1 LSPHGVDWLW
11 IWGHSCKWIEALVRI
26 RGVGL
31 DQQDFTEFYRGSR
44 DACLRAVVANVGDR
58 HLAEDLVAEA
68 FAGAWMGWPKVRRHP
83 APQAWVVRSALNTG
97 VSWWRKRRRELPL
110 ADHDAP
116 APVEVGAGVDA
127 ALLDALRRLSPRERE
142 VVVLR
147 VLLDLDGETTAKVL
161 GIATGTVGAHLS
173 RAVASMR
180 ASLPSPDAAEV
191 EHVAQRGLS
200 R

>member
-1 LSPHGVDWLW
+1 M
-11 IWGHSCKWIEALVRI
+11 RI
-26 RGVGL
+26 RGVGP
-31 DQQDFTEFYRGSR
+31 DQRDFAEFYQDNR
-44 DACLRAVVANVGDR
+44 DACLRAVVASVGDR

-68 FAGAWMGWPKVRRHP
+68 FASAWVGWPKVSRHP

-110 ADHDAP
+110 ADHDAA
-116 APVEVGAGVDA
+116 APVEVGADVDA
-127 ALLDALRRLSPRERE
+127 TLLDALRRLSPRERE

-147 VLLDLDGETTAKVL
+147 VLLDLNGETTAKVL

-180 ASLPSPDAAEV
+180 ASLPSPDAVEV
-191 EHVAQRGLS
+191 EQVAQRRLT